1 MFASDCVL
9 LRADAFRDR
18 KYSCDTTLASAVT
31 SRHLPIEVSLRCPE
45 CPLLPVVLF
54 VRIPGVHLTD
64 DPPRIVRAVEDLILI
79 RVPIPTP
86 EAPRFP
92 PVPSDD
98 YFIYRIGLDEG
109 TSSLR
114 LLPHATTFFNDD
126 DVGLLR
132 RDEEHYTVAALLIG
146 SKYGV
151 YDLHRF
157 DSETDRW
164 ALDEVPLVE
173 PQVSFPYKS
182 DIPMN
187 SRRVLYHL
195 TTTVIPIGGG
205 GGTMGWVDL
214 WHGVLLCDV
223 LSSEPKLRGVPLPL
237 PLEHLSLNHGLGV
250 ELGCPKS
257 LRGIGFIDNPG
268 TDEECCDDEWEMH
281 DWTLTTW
288 SNKKMTTSWEDWHMD
303 GQVKA
308 SDTTIS
314 DELNSKMLK
323 SGLLSTES
331 GRAFQNL
338 LVSIPALGIDD
349 GVVYLQARVRFW
361 DSKVFVLALDTRV
374 NKLLGV
380 VEFGTERSPR
390 TGIVYVPSSIGK
402 YIYPDYRM
410 VVPEGTFQLINSFL
424 NIYIENPFYS
434 QV

>member
-1 MFASDCVL
+1 MFATGCVL
-9 LRADAFRDR
+9 LRADGFRDR
-18 KYSCDTTLASAVT
+18 IYSCDTTLASAVT

-45 CPLLPVVLF
+45 CPLLPAVLF
-54 VRIPGVHLTD
+54 VRVPGVDLAD

-79 RVPIPTP
+79 RVPIPV
-86 EAPRFP
+86 ERRF

-109 TSSLR
+109 TSSLK
-114 LLPHATTFFNDD
+114 LLPHTTTFFNDD

-132 RDEEHYTVAALLIG
+132 RDEEHYTVAALLAG
-146 SKYGV
+146 SKYDV

-157 DSETDRW
+157 DSETD
-164 ALDEVPLVE
+164 
-173 PQVSFPYKS
+173 
-182 DIPMN
+182 
-187 SRRVLYHL
+187 
-195 TTTVIPIGGG
+195 
-205 GGTMGWVDL
+205 
-214 WHGVLLCDV
+214 
-223 LSSEPKLRGVPLPL
+223 SSEPKLRGVPLPL

-257 LRGIGFIDNPG
+257 LRGIAFIDNPG
-268 TDEECCDDEWEMH
+268 PDGMEPCLKFVDLGVTAVPIFAEDCCDDEWEMH
-281 DWTLTTW
+281 DWTITTW

-314 DELNSKMLK
+314 GELNSKMLK

-374 NKLLGV
+374 NELLGV
-380 VEFGTERSPR
+380 VEFGTERAPR
-390 TGIVYVPSSIGK
+390 TGITYFPSSIGK
-402 YIYPDYRM
+402 YIDPDYRI
-410 VVPEGTFQLINSFL
+410 VVPEGHIYHRRRSGGGGGSVILAVGRGNSDYVWFLGGRWARLNELIGDISRD
-424 NIYIENPFYS
+424 P
-434 QV
+434 